1 MPTPRVP
8 TAVKALKGT
17 LQPCRVNKNEPEPK
31 IGRPPM
37 PRGLSERAKAAWKDY
52 AADMELMGVLT
63 MADGKILH
71 QLAQAFADWQEAVE
85 FLDKNGTT
93 YIVTKSA
100 PDGTTFEDFKQYPQ
114 VMHRNDADKR
124 LRMLEKDCGLTPSDR
139 SKVSATEQKEESA
152 WAGVLQ

>member
-1 MPTPRVP
+1 MPNPRVP

-31 IGRPPM
+31 LGRPPM

-100 PDGTTFEDFKQYPQ
+100 PDGSTFEDVKQYPQ

-139 SKVSATEQKEESA
+139 SKVSATEQKEESV